1 MAKGE
6 WKIWLMVLWC
16 LMTVSG
22 AQAVETIIVG
32 EVMSEITGAPIEG
45 ANIHFQGTK
54 IGAATDATGAFALRV
69 DLRAKMQLVVS
80 AVGYHS
86 QRYEVEPG
94 AMGAISVLMKEK
106 VSMLEE
112 VLAIPNENP
121 ALALLK
127 AVRAHQ
133 SVNDRSL
140 LPQLSSAAHRT
151 RQLYVSHIGQ
161 RQLRR
166 AIWRSLESGLIQ
178 QADSTYLLP
187 LYEETQSFRLSGREM
202 VPANDQQ
209 QRALILTETDYSSLL
224 SIQGNINF
232 YNTTVSLMDK
242 PFVSPLASSGSTY
255 YKYYLADSTAVDSA
269 KQYVVHFRTRNPFYP
284 TFNGSLTIDSATY
297 AVVEIDAQ
305 VPAET
310 NVNYLSNLTVHQRFA
325 LDHSLAEETISALL
339 DFAVKT
345 DSTHRYPTVL
355 ITHRLTAK
363 RSYSASDPTAERS
376 YSDNGPTGVAGL
388 TASDSL
394 RSPSAFDAL
403 DSLPL
408 VRAVTWFA
416 TIAMTGYIPT
426 GGWVDVGH
434 VQHILQVNDH
444 EGVHIG
450 LPLRTNEKLWKHVSL
465 EAAIGY
471 GWRDRR
477 LKGLGRVSW
486 DLPTRRKNILQAEY
500 QDHYVWTEVDDF
512 DRLMRE
518 NSMGLKNMDF
528 TAYAFEAL
536 HRDSLYV
543 NTAMRQRQFQL
554 HWFADWSPNV
564 ETHTYIRAGAMNP
577 IAKRSYSASDL
588 TAPAVLQRSDLIYQ
602 TLSAIVRLSWG
613 ETKHDGYFRRRY
625 NYSSVYPVLYLGAE
639 VGHWSSA
646 SEPSGLYAHLRVLL
660 TEHASLGMGGTLDY
674 ALQGGAI
681 FGRVPDVFLWQAAGN
696 QGYAYDPY
704 RFTHLHNGDIVADKY
719 AALQA
724 EWNGQGVLFNLIPGV
739 RYLRLRELVETKLAY
754 GYLSYSDSDLTG
766 VAGRSAFYA
775 EVGVG
780 IGNILRV
787 CDLYSVW
794 GFRPSASIDQRSA
807 TSTYWGMRFRFHLG
821 L

>member
-1 MAKGE
+1 MKRIVHIACLLFVLVVLVLPAK
-6 WKIWLMVLWC
+6 
-16 LMTVSG
+16 
-22 AQAVETIIVG
+22 AVETIVVG
-32 EVMSEITGAPIEG
+32 EVMSELTGAPIEG
-45 ANIHFQGTK
+45 VNIHFKGTK
-54 IGAATDATGAFALRV
+54 IGTSTDATGTFALRV
-69 DLRAKMQLVVS
+69 DLRAKMQLIIS

-86 QRYEVEPG
+86 QRYEITPG
-94 AMGAISVLMKEK
+94 AVGAIQVVMKEK

-121 ALALLK
+121 ALALVK
-127 AVRAHQ
+127 GVRANREA
-133 SVNDRSL
+133 NDRASL
-140 LPQLSSAAHRT
+140 GVQTTAHRS

-161 RQLRR
+161 RQLKR
-166 AIWRSLESGLIQ
+166 ALWRSLEGGLVLQ
-178 QADSTYLLP
+178 KDSTYLLP

-202 VPANDQQ
+202 TPANDQQ
-209 QRALILTETDYSSLL
+209 RRALILSETDYSSLL
-224 SIQGNINF
+224 SIQGNVNF
-232 YNTTVSLMDK
+232 YNTTISLMEH
-242 PFVSPLASSGSTY
+242 PFVSPLAPNGATY
-255 YKYYLADSTAVDSA
+255 YKYYLADSVSTDSG
-269 KQYVVHFRTRNPFYP
+269 KQYILHFRTRNPFYK
-284 TFNGSLTIDSATY
+284 TFNGSMTIDSATL
-297 AVVEIDAQ
+297 AVVDIDAR

-310 NVNYLSNLTVHQRFA
+310 NVNYLSDLTISQRFA
-325 LDHSLAEETISALL
+325 PDHSLAQEDISALM

-355 ITHRLTAK
+355 ITHSLTAK
-363 RSYSASDPTAERS
+363 RSYSASGPTAERS
-376 YSDNGPTGVAGL
+376 YSDNGPTP
-388 TASDSL
+388 SDSL

-408 VRAVTWFA
+408 IRTATWFA

-426 GGWVDVGH
+426 GTCIDIGH

-444 EGVHIG
+444 EGVHLG

-465 EAAIGY
+465 EAAVGY

-486 DLPTRRKNILQAEY
+486 DLPTKRKNILQAEY

-512 DRLMRE
+512 DRLLRE
-518 NSMGLKNMDF
+518 NSMGLKTMDF

-543 NTAMRQRQFQL
+543 NTAARQRQFQL

-577 IAKRSYSASDL
+577 ITNDQSPI
-588 TAPAVLQRSDLIYQ
+588 TNYQ
-602 TLSAIVRLSWG
+602 SLSAIVRLSWG
-613 ETKHDGYFRRRY
+613 ESKHDGYFRRRY
-625 NYSSVYPVLYLGAE
+625 SYSTVYPVLYLGAE
-639 VGHWSSA
+639 AGHWSEA
-646 SEPSGLYAHLRVLL
+646 ERSGLYAHLRVLL
-660 TEHASLGMGGTLDY
+660 TQHASLGMGGTLDY

-681 FGRVPDVFLWQAAGN
+681 FGRVPSMFLWQASGN

-739 RYLRLRELVETKLAY
+739 RYLRLRELVETKLVY
-754 GYLSYSDSDLTG
+754 GYRTG
-766 VAGRSAFYA
+766 SPSPHGWYA

-794 GFRPSASIDQRSA
+794 GFPDRS
-807 TSTYWGMRFRFHLG
+807 WGMRFRFHLG

>member
-1 MAKGE
+1 MKRIVHIACLFFVLVVLVLPAK
-6 WKIWLMVLWC
+6 
-16 LMTVSG
+16 
-22 AQAVETIIVG
+22 AVETIVVG
-32 EVMSEITGAPIEG
+32 EVMSELTGAPIEG
-45 ANIHFQGTK
+45 VNIHFKGTK
-54 IGAATDATGAFALRV
+54 IGTSTDATGTFALRV
-69 DLRAKMQLVVS
+69 DLRAKMQLIIS

-86 QRYEVEPG
+86 QRYEITPG
-94 AMGAISVLMKEK
+94 AVGAIQVVMKEK

-121 ALALLK
+121 ALALVK
-127 AVRAHQ
+127 GVRANREA
-133 SVNDRSL
+133 NDRASL
-140 LPQLSSAAHRT
+140 GVQTTAHRS

-161 RQLRR
+161 RQLKR
-166 AIWRSLESGLIQ
+166 ALWRSLEGGLVLQ
-178 QADSTYLLP
+178 KDSTYLLP
-187 LYEETQSFRLSGREM
+187 LYEETQSFLLSGREM
-202 VPANDQQ
+202 TPANDQQ
-209 QRALILTETDYSSLL
+209 RRALILSETDYSSLL
-224 SIQGNINF
+224 SIQGNVNF
-232 YNTTVSLMDK
+232 YNTTISLMEH
-242 PFVSPLASSGSTY
+242 PFVSPLAPNGATY
-255 YKYYLADSTAVDSA
+255 YKYYLADSVSTDSG
-269 KQYVVHFRTRNPFYP
+269 KQYILHFRTRNPFYK
-284 TFNGSLTIDSATY
+284 TFNGSMTIDSATL
-297 AVVEIDAQ
+297 AVVDIDAR

-310 NVNYLSNLTVHQRFA
+310 NVNYLSDLTISQRFA
-325 LDHSLAEETISALL
+325 PDHSLAQEDISALM

-355 ITHRLTAK
+355 ITHSLTAK
-363 RSYSASDPTAERS
+363 QS
-376 YSDNGPTGVAGL
+376 YSDNGPTGAGGL
-388 TASDSL
+388 TAERSETSDSL

-408 VRAVTWFA
+408 IRTATWFA

-426 GGWVDVGH
+426 GTCIDIGH
-434 VQHILQVNDH
+434 IQHILQVNDH
-444 EGVHIG
+444 EGVHLG

-465 EAAIGY
+465 EAAVGY

-486 DLPTRRKNILQAEY
+486 DLPTKRKNILQAEY

-512 DRLMRE
+512 DRLLRE
-518 NSMGLKNMDF
+518 NSMGLKTMDF

-564 ETHTYIRAGAMNP
+564 ETHTYIRAGAMTP
-577 IAKRSYSASDL
+577 ITNDQSPI
-588 TAPAVLQRSDLIYQ
+588 TNYQ

-613 ETKHDGYFRRRY
+613 ESKHDGYFRRRY
-625 NYSSVYPVLYLGAE
+625 SYSTVYPVLYLGAE
-639 VGHWSSA
+639 AGHWSEA
-646 SEPSGLYAHLRVLL
+646 ERSGLYAHLRVLL
-660 TEHASLGMGGTLDY
+660 TQHASLGMGGTLDY

-681 FGRVPDVFLWQAAGN
+681 FGRVPSMFLWQASGN

-739 RYLRLRELVETKLAY
+739 RYLRLRELVETKLVY
-754 GYLSYSDSDLTG
+754 GYLSYSASGLTG
-766 VAGRSAFYA
+766 AAGRSAFYA

-794 GFRPSASIDQRSA
+794 GFPDRS
-807 TSTYWGMRFRFHLG
+807 WGMRFRFHLG